1 MAGNKGGRRF
11 AGWFAASR
19 KVVLFAVG
27 IVSLLVLGTAAAL
40 IVDAVEITGPQI
52 SSRSP
57 CDQSHQNVF
66 LSGLASGPATCQW
79 GKALSHSF
87 SRTLLVKVNETESSA
102 FRATATITTVAADPL
117 VTMVQSGDGQDANT
131 FSENVI
137 GFVAAGDNT
146 FIWSAPTVAM
156 NSAGTTAVI
165 STTGQPSDQPPIPR
179 TVQLRAAAYSLPGTV
194 ELNTHN
200 RVIAAVSEVD
210 DAQGKVASE
219 SAHSLTVVNL
229 KGELRISLQPGSPQ
243 PFSSSRPAGA
253 QWLARTASTAWGFL
267 RGFAGMLVP
276 AGAWIAMLLASRMG
290 AFGSVGQG
298 PAWRRMERILG
309 AVVIAHMVISACLQ
323 LTITDGNITNLLLNE
338 SSQGRLSRAMKDA
351 GLWYPNQFAAVDG
364 GVVLLIAFALVAAA
378 WDPRGRKRPQSR
390 PVTTRPSGR
399 TATVRTAP
407 SPRPSSTS
415 PGPGAAGSDTSTR
428 PPSLLRRISV
438 LIALVIGAIGVAAAA
453 VASYAV
459 LAYANL
465 IPRYAAGPRG
475 SVESI
480 ARRPLLGVEIPVVT
494 LFALLVMLLAAAWI
508 CGTLA
513 SRQASAGGSLGRAA
527 ARFPRIRGV
536 MGGAA
541 LVAAVALIGVGIA
554 ARIAYDRHP
563 LSVDADT
570 LSAAGSLTVL
580 TVLVIVVVSLI
591 AAMSPVPGVEPGPP
605 ATSARTLIVFG
616 GGLVAVALVIGLPF
630 YLVPYLVSQEFTDGS
645 TGHFSGT
652 AVLAAC
658 LVMAAVL
665 AFAAGVASRP
675 WRAGGSVNRWY
686 WVVPL
691 VAVLAVA
698 APLTE
703 AGGYVP
709 VALRWGV
716 LIITGAFLGM
726 AVVRLTA
733 TAVGPLRSRESRTPH
748 VLAAV
753 LITAVIAVP
762 WGELGHSFQIGWWDL
777 LTYANRIDGVLPL
790 ILVAAG
796 VITLRRLGLVPRQDE
811 TTLNADRRIGMLNA
825 HRRIGIAA
833 WVVALSG
840 SYAFGGSADLAATGA
855 LAAAAIAAWL
865 LMPRGQVS
873 HASVILGQTEQE
885 TSAAVQR
892 VVETGVARRT
902 FPGLAKT
909 MRDEVAAGKTDFAK
923 AQGKLTELEERAS
936 ATSTVAVAGPRRG
949 LRVADDERAF
959 GTFISRRP
967 WKRAQWGVGYAVIA
981 GAPWVLLG
989 LAGASVSLGGPEGYP
1004 ELALISAVAPLV
1016 LRWAGYGLLF
1026 GYFFPLL
1033 RGRTGL
1039 SKSISFFAAA
1049 VAPSV
1054 LSTLASPHAAGQ
1066 QWHSAALLAIQ
1077 LLIFALTMGLLADLA
1092 VLRKHG
1098 FNADR
1103 LVDVHSLWTISAW
1116 ASSFAIAI
1124 GTGIATI
1131 LLAGLQPFVIGVITP
1146 SPPSTP
1152 PAATST
1158 HR

>member
-1 MAGNKGGRRF
+1 
-11 AGWFAASR
+11 
-19 KVVLFAVG
+19 VVLFAVG

-40 IVDAVEITGPQI
+40 IVDAVEITSPQI
-52 SSRSP
+52 SSQGP
-57 CDQSHQNVF
+57 CDQSRQNVF
-66 LSGLASGPATCQW
+66 LNGGASSPATCRW

-117 VTMVQSGDGQDANT
+117 VTMVQGGDGQDANT

-179 TVQLRAAAYSLPGTV
+179 TVQLRVAAYSLPGTV
-194 ELNTHN
+194 ELSTHN
-200 RVIAAVSEVD
+200 RVIAAVSKVD

-229 KGELRISLQPGSPQ
+229 QGELRISLQPGSSQ

-253 QWLARTASTAWGFL
+253 QWLARAASTAWGFL

-298 PAWRRMERILG
+298 TVWRRMERMLG
-309 AVVIAHMVISACLQ
+309 AVVIAHMVISACSQ
-323 LTITDGNITNLLLNE
+323 LTMTDENITHSLLNE
-338 SSQGRLSRAMKDA
+338 SSVESLSRAMGDA
-351 GLWYPNQFAAVDG
+351 GLWLPNQFAAVDG
-364 GVVLLIAFALVAAA
+364 GVVLLIAFALVTVA
-378 WDPRGRKRPQSR
+378 WNPQGRKRPQSR
-390 PVTTRPSGR
+390 PVTTRPSGS
-399 TATVRTAP
+399 TATARTAP
-407 SPRPSSTS
+407 SPRPSST
-415 PGPGAAGSDTSTR
+415 GPVPRAAGSHTSTR

-438 LIALVIGAIGVAAAA
+438 LIALAIGAIGAVAAV
-453 VASYAV
+453 VASYAT

-465 IPRYAAGPRG
+465 IPGYVAGPLG
-475 SVESI
+475 SVEPT
-480 ARRPLLGVEIPVVT
+480 ARRPSLAVEIPVVT

-508 CGTLA
+508 CGALP
-513 SRQASAGGSLGRAA
+513 SRQASAGGSLGRVA
-527 ARFPRIRGV
+527 ARSLRIRGV

-541 LVAAVALIGVGIA
+541 LVAVVALIGVGIA

-580 TVLVIVVVSLI
+580 IMLVIVVVSLT
-591 AAMSPVPGVEPGPP
+591 AAMSPVPDVEPGPR

-616 GGLVAVALVIGLPF
+616 GGLVAVALIIGLPF
-630 YLVPYLVSQEFTDGS
+630 YLVPYLVSHEFTNGS
-645 TGHFSGT
+645 TGHFSAT
-652 AVLAAC
+652 AMLAVC
-658 LVMAAVL
+658 LVLAAVL

-675 WRAGGSVNRWY
+675 WRVGGSVNRWY

-691 VAVLAVA
+691 VAALAVA

-726 AVVRLTA
+726 AVVRLTT

-748 VLAAV
+748 VLAAI

-790 ILVAAG
+790 VLVAAG
-796 VITLRRLGLVPRQDE
+796 VIALRRLGLVPIRDE
-811 TTLNADRRIGMLNA
+811 TKLNA

-840 SYAFGGSADLAATGA
+840 SYAFGGSADLAAAGA

-885 TSAAVQR
+885 ASAKVQR
-892 VVETGVARRT
+892 VVEIGVARRT

-909 MRDEVAAGKTDFAK
+909 MRDEVAAGKTDFAE
-923 AQGKLTELEERAS
+923 AQRKLTALEERAS
-936 ATSTVAVAGPRRG
+936 ATSTVAAAGPRRG
-949 LRVADDERAF
+949 PRVTDDERAF
-959 GTFISRRP
+959 GTFISPRP

-989 LAGASVSLGGPEGYP
+989 LAGASVSLAAPEGYP

-1049 VAPSV
+1049 AAPSV
-1054 LSTLASPHAAGQ
+1054 LSTLASPHPGAQ

-1098 FNADR
+1098 FTADR

-1116 ASSFAIAI
+1116 ASTFAVAIA
-1124 GTGIATI
+1124 TGIATI
-1131 LLAGLQPFVIGVITP
+1131 IIAGLQPFVIGVITP

-1152 PAATST
+1152 PASAS
-1158 HR
+1158 HP